1 MLAEGHARKT
11 LAGRA
16 THADQAILRGVSAPI
31 GVVRVRPPP

>member
-1 MLAEGHARKT
+1 MLAEGPAREA

-31 GVVRVRPPP
+31 GLVRVRPPP